1 MTCAYCTFEGHRRA
15 VHAHLQ
21 SEHAAEVRTRFDD
34 EKEQMFFEL
43 SCPKCDQ
50 TMEKRVKPRWKD
62 PSFLE
67 EFSRE
72 IRLVAFDLLLY
83 HLEDHEPHPEGKP
96 T

>member
-1 MTCAYCTFEGHRRA
+1 MTCAYCSFEGHRRA
-15 VHAHLQ
+15 VHAHLE
-21 SEHAAEVRTRFDD
+21 SEHSAEVKTRFD
-34 EKEQMFFEL
+34 EETGKMFFTL
-43 SCPKCDQ
+43 SCPKCEQ

-83 HLEDHEPHPEGKP
+83 HLEDHEPHPEGKTP
-96 T
+96 